1 MSTDIYQNRENKLHK
16 NDGLHLQVQM
26 LEVNYFKRLSKWEIV
41 STARLNSKSCMIQSQ
56 QTLTVNFIFDEGEDF
71 QNQK

>member
-16 NDGLHLQVQM
+16 NDGLHLQFQM

-41 STARLNSKSCMIQSQ
+41 STDRLN
-56 QTLTVNFIFDEGEDF
+56 L
-71 QNQK
+71 